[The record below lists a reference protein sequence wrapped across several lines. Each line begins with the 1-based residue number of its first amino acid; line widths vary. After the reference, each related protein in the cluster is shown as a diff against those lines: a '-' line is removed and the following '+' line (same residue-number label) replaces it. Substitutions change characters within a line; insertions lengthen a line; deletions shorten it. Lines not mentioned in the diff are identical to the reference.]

1 MENTHMD
8 ALVMGTFTS
17 NPLIVN
23 MYAHCA
29 TTVLTEFMGGANVE
43 DIAIL
48 GSGQLHGRP
57 YDSDSKND
65 LTVEQK
71 LDIALL
77 MAKAI
82 ASLHGFKGGVIVHN
96 DIQLCQ
102 FLYNEQGELKMGDF
116 NRAEVMLFDEKNKEY
131 CRYQNGEGWGN
142 YRSYEEYWDLRINEK
157 IDVLSMGN
165 NIYALLTGQWIYPDS
180 DDQVAKETVKEG
192 ILPYIDPGYRTK
204 SYIEGQLVEIMYRCF
219 VSKANDRA
227 DIFEVVEFLS
237 NTKKEHERR
246 KANNPHYKN
255 AARY

>member
-180 DDQVAKETVKEG
+180 DDQVAK
-192 ILPYIDPGYRTK
+192 
-204 SYIEGQLVEIMYRCF
+204 
-219 VSKANDRA
+219 VS
-227 DIFEVVEFLS
+227 
-237 NTKKEHERR
+237 
-246 KANNPHYKN
+246 
-255 AARY
+255 